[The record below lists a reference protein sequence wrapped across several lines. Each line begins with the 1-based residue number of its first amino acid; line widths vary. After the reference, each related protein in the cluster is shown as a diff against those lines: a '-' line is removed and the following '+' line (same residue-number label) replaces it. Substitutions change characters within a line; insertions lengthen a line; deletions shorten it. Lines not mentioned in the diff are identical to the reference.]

1 MIKRYEWMGMGWIG
15 NLQRHLCYEHLR
27 PTVLHNKNHANTETN
42 PSKGWWCLVSSPTF
56 TSGTFQV
63 SWETWLV
70 IRSDWGGNG
79 RFCNEGDNNDGD
91 RIGLPSIYQF
101 WFKDKSNHG
110 IWIYPL
116 RYSREMRRWKS
127 IPKRREAW
135 KAVFGGCQDHWRSRA
150 PIKDWSLTL
159 HQTIP
164 KDDRKHFS
172 CPPHTCLIM
181 KQCFQNYF
189 QYGQHELLHGKHGRK
204 AHKICSR

>member
-1 MIKRYEWMGMGWIG
+1 MMFSQFPNIYFWYFSSQLG
-15 NLQRHLCYEHLR
+15 NLTCD
-27 PTVLHNKNHANTETN
+27 
-42 PSKGWWCLVSSPTF
+42 
-56 TSGTFQV
+56 QV
-63 SWETWLV
+63 W
-70 IRSDWGGNG
+70 GNG
-79 RFCNEGDNNDGD
+79 RFCNEGNNNAMMVLCG
-91 RIGLPSIYQF
+91 IGLPTKFQYWS
-101 WFKDKSNHG
+101 KDKSNQG

-172 CPPHTCLIM
+172 CPPYTCLNM
-181 KQCFQNYF
+181 KHCFQKFKF
-189 QYGQHELLHGKHGRK
+189 QYGQYDLLHGKHGRK

>member
-1 MIKRYEWMGMGWIG
+1 M
-15 NLQRHLCYEHLR
+15 
-27 PTVLHNKNHANTETN
+27 
-42 PSKGWWCLVSSPTF
+42 
-56 TSGTFQV
+56 
-63 SWETWLV
+63 
-70 IRSDWGGNG
+70 IRSDWGGNE

-91 RIGLPSIYQF
+91 RIGLPTKYQF

-172 CPPHTCLIM
+172 CPPYTYLNINNVFNITLSKDSMNCYVENMEEGSQNVYPISMHRMAEPKRDPGQYVSNLLDLSECQ
-181 KQCFQNYF
+181 KQLGVRGGGHWCPDW
-189 QYGQHELLHGKHGRK
+189 
-204 AHKICSR
+204 APV